1 MAVHAALECLLNN
14 QPLSNDQMRAAMQS
28 LMSGEVSN
36 ELISGFLVALRLRG
50 ETPGQ
55 IAAAADVMRS
65 LMSPVV
71 IKADN
76 AVDIVG
82 TGGDGANLFNVST
95 AASVVVAAAGLTVA
109 KHGNRSV
116 SSSSGSADVLEAA
129 GVNLTLQGT
138 ALARCIDEVGLGF
151 MFAINHHPS
160 MKYAIPARKALGVR
174 TVFNLLGPLTNP
186 ASVRRQLVGVFDK
199 AWVVPVAQALQ
210 ELGSEHALVVH
221 SGDGL
226 DEFSLAA
233 NNTVAELRNG
243 KISEYEVSAS
253 EVGLEA
259 LTDIS
264 ALCVNGPTESL
275 SMLQQ
280 ALKGDH
286 ESAAQMVAFNAGA
299 ALYVGGVADSIAEGV
314 TIALDIIASGV
325 ASEKLKELA
334 EFSQLLGEFS

>member
-1 MAVHAALECLLNN
+1 MAVNTALECLLTN
-14 QPLSNDQMRAAMQS
+14 QPLSNDQMRAAMLS

-50 ETPGQ
+50 ESPGQ
-55 IAAAADVMRS
+55 IAAAAAVMRS
-65 LMSPVV
+65 LMSPVA
-71 IKADN
+71 IKSEN

-95 AASVVVAAAGLTVA
+95 AASVVVAAAGVTVA

-129 GVNLTLQGT
+129 GVNLNLQGA

-186 ASVRRQLVGVFDK
+186 ASVRRQVVGVFDQ
-199 AWVVPVAQALQ
+199 AWVLPVAQALL
-210 ELGSEHALVVH
+210 ELGSEQALVVH

-233 NNTVAELRNG
+233 SNSVAELRDG
-243 KISEYEVSAS
+243 EIREYQLSAGD
-253 EVGLEA
+253 VGLEA
-259 LTDIS
+259 LADIS
-264 ALCVNGPTESL
+264 SLCVNGPTESL
-275 SMLQQ
+275 SLLQQ

-299 ALYVGGVADSIAEGV
+299 ALYVSGAADSIAEGV
-314 TIALDIIASGV
+314 TIALDVIASGV

>member
-1 MAVHAALECLLNN
+1 MAVKTALECLLNN
-14 QPLSNDQMRAAMQS
+14 QPLSNDQMRAAMLS

-50 ETPGQ
+50 ESPGQ
-55 IAAAADVMRS
+55 IAAAAGVMRS
-65 LMSPVV
+65 LMSPVE
-71 IKADN
+71 IKSQN

-95 AASVVVAAAGLTVA
+95 AASVVVAAAGVTVA

-129 GVNLTLQGT
+129 GVNLSLQGA

-186 ASVRRQLVGVFDK
+186 ASVRRQLVGVFDE
-199 AWVVPVAQALQ
+199 AWVVPVAQALL
-210 ELGSEHALVVH
+210 ELGSEHAIVVH

-233 NNTVAELRNG
+233 SNSVAELRDG
-243 KISEYEVSAS
+243 VIREYQLSAS
-253 EVGLEA
+253 DVGLEA
-259 LTDIS
+259 LADIS
-264 ALCVNGPTESL
+264 ALCVNGPAESL
-275 SMLQQ
+275 SMLQR

-299 ALYVGGVADSIAEGV
+299 ALYVAGAADSIKEGV
-314 TIALDIIASGV
+314 TVALDVIASGV